1 MCERGIRGYI
11 RRVTQPADDWTLYAE
26 HRAHFSAA
34 ISACAKDR
42 AGGGRGR
49 LCVLG
54 AGKCNDL
61 DLEQLAASF
70 SEIHLVDIE
79 PSALAAATAR
89 QTPAVRARLKPHAPV
104 DLSGTPKK
112 RLAKWASKTPSPAE
126 LYANQSAATASI
138 RSRLPGPFDVV
149 ASACILTQMSFAV
162 RQALG
167 ERHRSLAAI
176 RLSVVATHLN
186 SMVALTAPG
195 GSCLFTTDV
204 VSSTTYP
211 LLALAPGTDMQ
222 HVLSDVVAQGASYF
236 AANPKLILDLMRHD
250 PGLAESV
257 GEPSTLEPWLWTG
270 PLERTYLVYAMRF
283 ERL

>member
-11 RRVTQPADDWTLYAE
+11 RAVTPASDDWALYAA

-34 ISACAKDR
+34 ISACAEGR
-42 AGGGRGR
+42 PAGGR

-61 DLEQLAASF
+61 DLEQLAATF

-79 PSALAAATAR
+79 PPALAAATAR

-104 DLSGTPKK
+104 DLSGVPKK
-112 RLAKWASKTPSPAE
+112 RLEKWARKAPTPAE
-126 LYANQSAATASI
+126 LSANQRAAVASI
-138 RSRLPGPFDVV
+138 VSRLPGPFDVV
-149 ASACILTQMSFAV
+149 ASACILTQMSFSV

-167 ERHRSLAAI
+167 ERHRALSAV
-176 RLSVVATHLN
+176 RLSVMATHLN
-186 SMVALTAPG
+186 SMALLTALG

-211 LLALAPGTDMQ
+211 LPALGASGDMKR
-222 HVLSDVVAQGASYF
+222 VLSDVVAEGASYF
-236 AANPKLILDLMRHD
+236 AANPKLIVDLLRHD
-250 PGLAESV
+250 PGLAERA
-257 GEPSTLEPWLWTG
+257 GEPSTFEPWLWTG